1 MFHIRIFFI
10 FLFLFT
16 LNCSPN
22 KVSNNHGY
30 TSLQDKFEKISINKT
45 NKNDILKI
53 IGPPSSISNF
63 DKSRWFYIET
73 KKTNQSLFKLGIQKI
88 EKNNILIVKF
98 DNKGILNQKKILDLN
113 DMNDVKYVKKITSK
127 EYEKNN
133 TLYKIFSSIREKAN
147 APVKNRAKNRK

>member
-1 MFHIRIFFI
+1 MKILLIFI
-10 FLFLFT
+10 FLFIIS
-16 LNCSPN
+16 CSSSRL
-22 KVSNNHGY
+22 SNNHGLI
-30 TSLQDKFEKISINKT
+30 SLQAKYDKIIINKT

>member
-1 MFHIRIFFI
+1 MKILLIFI
-10 FLFLFT
+10 FLFIIS
-16 LNCSPN
+16 CSSSRL
-22 KVSNNHGY
+22 SNNHGL
-30 TSLQDKFEKISINKT
+30 TSLQAKYDKIIINKT

-63 DKSRWFYIET
+63 DKNSWFY
-73 KKTNQSLFKLGIQKI
+73 
-88 EKNNILIVKF
+88 
-98 DNKGILNQKKILDLN
+98 NKGILNQKKILDLN

>member
-1 MFHIRIFFI
+1 MKILII
-10 FLFLFT
+10 FLLLFIIG
-16 LNCSPN
+16 CSSN
-22 KVSNNHGY
+22 KLSNNHGLI
-30 TSLQDKFEKISINKT
+30 SLQAKYDKITINKT

-63 DKSRWFYIET
+63 DQNRWFYIET

-88 EKNNILIVKF
+88 EKNNILVVKF
-98 DNKGILNQKKILDLN
+98 NNKGILNEKKILDLS
-113 DMNDVKYVKKITSK
+113 DMNDVKYVKKVTSK

-147 APVKNRAKNRK
+147 APSRNRAKNK

>member
-1 MFHIRIFFI
+1 MKILFI
-10 FLFLFT
+10 FIFIFIIS
-16 LNCSPN
+16 CSSSRL
-22 KVSNNHGY
+22 SNNHGLI
-30 TSLQDKFEKISINKT
+30 SLQAKYDKIIINKT

-73 KKTNQSLFKLGIQKI
+73 KKTNQSVFKLGIQKI

>member
-1 MFHIRIFFI
+1 MKILLIFI
-10 FLFLFT
+10 FLFIIS
-16 LNCSPN
+16 CSSN
-22 KVSNNHGY
+22 RLSNNHGLM
-30 TSLQDKFEKISINKT
+30 SLQAKYDKIIINKT